1 MLGKSLLLMS
11 YKEYDYY
18 RTCTC
23 CHSPRSGEFI
33 GHLIGLARFWW
44 LRTLSKQASWLFP
57 LSWDWGFSSPT
68 KWCPTLSNQFDI
80 IKTIFHTV
88 YYLIFPHQYSEILYT
103 LRFNWIIPYFELES
117 LFQDKNILY
126 YSTL

>member
-1 MLGKSLLLMS
+1 MAKDTLQTGILIISTELGL
-11 YKEYDYY
+11 
-18 RTCTC
+18 
-23 CHSPRSGEFI
+23 
-33 GHLIGLARFWW
+33 
-44 LRTLSKQASWLFP
+44 
-57 LSWDWGFSSPT
+57 GFSSPT

-80 IKTIFHTV
+80 IETIFNTV